1 MTTYDREPVLDATLA
16 DLDLVLVFSTM
27 RRGLELGRFTID
39 DIPKLTAEQ
48 LRVGHED
55 AAYRYLESY
64 SGAVW
69 VGDGEQRRLVPTV
82 AGVLAFTRTPGHWV
96 MSSGVDVGLFQDDQR
111 YLPGQISAVPSPTR
125 ARVIPVRGPIFSVID
140 RTVELLRDACSSQR
154 LEGARLVPAL
164 EIPLNV
170 LRELTANGVVHRDL
184 RLDGELVRVQVFP
197 SMVEWISPGRLPLEK
212 FPDSMPVSVE
222 LLLKMQFARNPALAM
237 FLFHGGYIEKFG
249 FGLDDVVATLA
260 EIGQEQPKFDNS
272 PFGFT
277 VQVRRMRIE
286 LPPKVP
292 TPPAY
297 DPHALQRQRQE
308 RIVALFT
315 EQEAWTP
322 RQIEQRLQI
331 PRNTLQKD
339 LTRMTT
345 TGVLCASGATNN
357 RVYRLA
363 SPESEPSN
371 RLG

>member
-1 MTTYDREPVLDATLA
+1 MTTYDREPVLDATIE

-27 RRGLELGRFTID
+27 RRGLELGRFTVD
-39 DIPKLTAEQ
+39 DVPKLTAEQ

-55 AAYRYLESY
+55 AAYRYLESF

-69 VGDGEQRRLVPTV
+69 VGEGEQRRLVPTV
-82 AGVLAFTRTPGHWV
+82 AGVLSFTRTPGRWV
-96 MSSGVDVGLFQDDQR
+96 MSSGVDVGIFQDDR
-111 YLPGQISAVPSPTR
+111 RTLPGQLSVVPSPTR
-125 ARVIPVRGPIFSVID
+125 ARVLPVRGPIFSVID
-140 RTVELLRDACSSQR
+140 RTVELLRDACSTQR

-184 RLDGELVRVQVFP
+184 QLDGELVRVQVFP
-197 SMVEWISPGRLPLEK
+197 SMVEWLSPGRLPPEK
-212 FPDSMPVSVE
+212 FPENGPVSVE
-222 LLLKMQFARNPALAM
+222 LLLEAQFARNPALAM

-260 EIGQEQPKFDNS
+260 EIGQEEPKFNNS
-272 PFGFT
+272 PTGFS
-277 VQVRRMRIE
+277 VKVRRLHIE
-286 LPPKVP
+286 LPPEVP
-292 TPPAY
+292 APPAY

-308 RIVALFT
+308 RIIALFT
-315 EQEAWTP
+315 EQETWTP

-345 TGVLCASGATNN
+345 TGMLLASGATNS

-363 SPESEPSN
+363 SSESEPAE
-371 RLG
+371 RLT